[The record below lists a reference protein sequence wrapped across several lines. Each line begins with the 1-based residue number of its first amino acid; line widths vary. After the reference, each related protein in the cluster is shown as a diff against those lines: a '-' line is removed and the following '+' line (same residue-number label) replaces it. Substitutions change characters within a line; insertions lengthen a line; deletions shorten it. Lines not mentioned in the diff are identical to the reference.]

1 MRSLFV
7 LAVLFA
13 ATTLAFAE
21 PTEIRPK
28 APVATF
34 DIPDAWETSQI
45 SRGIE
50 AVSPDKEVYLWVEAY
65 EPDQFKAILAE
76 HDAYWKEQGV
86 EITARDSESHKEGG
100 QQVQMTTETATW
112 NDKPTVLYYVEYDL
126 GLASKS
132 NIVVTYWASPEGDK
146 TFHGKVG
153 KILESLAVTE
163 K

>member
-1 MRSLFV
+1 MRSLFA
-7 LAVLFA
+7 LAVFLA
-13 ATTLAFAE
+13 ATTLALAE

-112 NDKPTVLYYVEYDL
+112 NDKPTILY
-126 GLASKS
+126 
-132 NIVVTYWASPEGDK
+132 
-146 TFHGKVG
+146 
-153 KILESLAVTE
+153 
-163 K
+163 

>member
-1 MRSLFV
+1 MRSLFA
-7 LAVLFA
+7 LAVFLA
-13 ATTLAFAE
+13 ATTFALAE
-21 PTEIRPK
+21 PMEIRPE
-28 APVATF
+28 APVATL
-34 DIPDAWETSQI
+34 DIPDAWETSRI

-86 EITARDSESHKEGG
+86 EITARDSKSYKEGG

-132 NIVVTYWASPEGDK
+132 NIVVTYWASPEGDE
-146 TFHGKVG
+146 TFHGNVG